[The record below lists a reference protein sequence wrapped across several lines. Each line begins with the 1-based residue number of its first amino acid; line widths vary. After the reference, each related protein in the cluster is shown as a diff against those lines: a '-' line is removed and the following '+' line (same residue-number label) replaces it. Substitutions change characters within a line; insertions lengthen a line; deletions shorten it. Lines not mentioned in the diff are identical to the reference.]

1 MKEIKNQI
9 YINDLNEKENENV
22 VNLLDKYLKINE
34 EIERLETAK
43 VELLKQLQ
51 ETNYQTIAID
61 KFNMR
66 FTITP
71 SKVVDKIDYDKTME
85 GVEDINQ
92 YKKIVETKR
101 WNDDKIK
108 NELNVIYVKEETKPR
123 ITITELEK

>member
-1 MKEIKNQI
+1 MEIKNQI
-9 YINDLNEKENENV
+9 YINELNEKENKNIIELV
-22 VNLLDKYLKINE
+22 DKYLKTNE
-34 EIERLETAK
+34 EIERLEIAK

-71 SKVVDKIDYDKTME
+71 SKVVDKIDYEKTME
-85 GVEDINQ
+85 GVEDINK
-92 YKKIVETKR
+92 YKKIIETRR

-108 NELNVIYVKEETKPR
+108 NELNVVYVKEETKPR
-123 ITITELEK
+123 ITISQLEK

>member
-34 EIERLETAK
+34 EINKLEVAK
-43 VELLKQLQ
+43 VELLRQLQ

-92 YKKIVETKR
+92 YKKIIETKR

-108 NELNVIYVKEETKPR
+108 NELNVVYVKEETKPR
-123 ITITELEK
+123 ITITQLEK